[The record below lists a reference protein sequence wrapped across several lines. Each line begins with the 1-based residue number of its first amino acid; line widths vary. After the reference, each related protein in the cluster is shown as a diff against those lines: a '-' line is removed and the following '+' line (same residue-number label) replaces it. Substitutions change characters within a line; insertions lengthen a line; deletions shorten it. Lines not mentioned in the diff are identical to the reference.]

1 MPTGQRAVK
10 MLSISVVTLG
20 GETIAKVRVSSQI
33 TVRELR
39 NTVKVAV
46 KDIKNTKFGAHD
58 LVYENTVL
66 SLNKT
71 LHASK
76 IKKSSILTYIHTPE
90 FDYDGDEMPPLI
102 DSSSEC

>member
-1 MPTGQRAVK
+1 

-39 NTVKVAV
+39 DTVKEAV
-46 KDIKNTKFGAHD
+46 KKIKNTELGAHD

-76 IKKSSILTYIHTPE
+76 IKDGSTLTYIDTSE
-90 FDYDGDEMPPLI
+90 FDDDGDEIPRLT
-102 DSSSEC
+102 DSDC

>member
-1 MPTGQRAVK
+1 

-76 IKKSSILTYIHTPE
+76 IKNSSILMYIDTSE
-90 FDYDGDEMPPLI
+90 FDDDGDEIPPLT